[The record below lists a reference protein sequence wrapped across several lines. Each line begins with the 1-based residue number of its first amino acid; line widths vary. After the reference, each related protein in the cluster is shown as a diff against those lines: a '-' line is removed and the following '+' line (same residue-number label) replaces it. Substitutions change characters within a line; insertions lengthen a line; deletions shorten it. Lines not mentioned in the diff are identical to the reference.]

1 MPGRFFSV
9 KLFFYL
15 EHMNSIAVYCGSSSG
30 FNGIYKE
37 QAAQLGKMLADRHTE
52 VIFGGGKVG
61 LMGILADAALEAGGS
76 VTGIIPSFLHIK
88 EVAHDRLSKMI
99 TVDNMH
105 ERKALIFDKSDGF
118 IALPGGF
125 GTLDELFEMLT
136 WAQLGLHQKAVGILN
151 VNGYYNSILK
161 GVDTMVEEGFLKT
174 ENRDMIQVSGE
185 AEILLQM
192 MENYLAPPLPKWI
205 K

>member
-1 MPGRFFSV
+1 
-9 KLFFYL
+9 
-15 EHMNSIAVYCGSSSG
+15 
-30 FNGIYKE
+30 
-37 QAAQLGKMLADRHTE
+37 
-52 VIFGGGKVG
+52 
-61 LMGILADAALEAGGS
+61 
-76 VTGIIPSFLHIK
+76 
-88 EVAHDRLSKMI
+88 MI